1 MRGHALQPGHILT
14 GSLFSEP
21 MRVETVQAHGAGVWD
36 WGFRVGTI
44 DADLEERLLW
54 HVDIDHFRA
63 ICQDA
68 LEGLAAKKLN
78 LDMLIE
84 RRARAQERRV
94 VPETIARFLGEA
106 AAYVPLTLDP
116 VPSLPH
122 TFESVRI
129 PTALRRYTTQP
140 GWRWPSLAARYPRLS
155 TDRDTADT
163 HSLEWVTPGHP
174 FFEALRSHTLSLAQE
189 VFGTG
194 ACFSSLQH
202 HAPAR
207 LDFYRARVVDGLGH
221 VVHERLYALELTA
234 DGDVHLQELSL
245 LGNCMPTSA
254 PTELPPVA
262 TLPEATAWL
271 HTHALTP
278 FLEEVQAERQAE
290 IDRIASHVELSLTEL
305 LQKTDEEICRAAAE
319 IDQSVLGA
327 EGRLAQAETRHAELL
342 HRCERRRQELQH
354 QRAVSLQGV
363 DRIASALILPHPER
377 ETPEV
382 RRLRPNAETEAT
394 AMRVVMEHECAQ
406 GREVYDVHEKNL
418 GYDIT
423 SLDPTSGE
431 LRLIE
436 VKGLGAA
443 TGSILLTP
451 NERRVAED
459 RRDCYW
465 LYVVTNCNDT
475 PQLQP
480 PIKDPARFPWH
491 EVSQVQHYWLEVDAL
506 TQPMQVREEGPEYG
520 R

>member
-1 MRGHALQPGHILT
+1 LREYYAGHLG
-14 GSLFSEP
+14 
-21 MRVETVQAHGAGVWD
+21 
-36 WGFRVGTI
+36 
-44 DADLEERLLW
+44 DADLEERLLR

-129 PTALRRYTTQP
+129 PTVLRRYTTQT

-174 FFEALRSHTLSLAQE
+174 FFEALRSHTLSQAQE

-221 VVHERLYALELTA
+221 VVHERLYALELTV
-234 DGDVHLQELSL
+234 DGDVHLQEPSL
-245 LGNCMPTSA
+245 LGNCTPTTP

-262 TLPEATAWL
+262 TLPETTAWL

-278 FLEEVQAERQAE
+278 FLEEVQTERQAE

-305 LQKTDEEICRAAAE
+305 LQKTDEEIGRAVAE
-319 IDQSVLGA
+319 IEQSVPGA
-327 EGRLAQAETRHAELL
+327 EGRLAQAEARHAELL
-342 HRCERRRQELQH
+342 HRRERRRQELQH
-354 QRAVSLQGV
+354 QRAVSLQNV
-363 DRIASALILPHPER
+363 DRIASALIFPHPR
-377 ETPEV
+377 
-382 RRLRPNAETEAT
+382 
-394 AMRVVMEHECAQ
+394 
-406 GREVYDVHEKNL
+406 
-418 GYDIT
+418 
-423 SLDPTSGE
+423 
-431 LRLIE
+431 
-436 VKGLGAA
+436 
-443 TGSILLTP
+443 TGDS
-451 NERRVAED
+451 
-459 RRDCYW
+459 
-465 LYVVTNCNDT
+465 
-475 PQLQP
+475 
-480 PIKDPARFPWH
+480 
-491 EVSQVQHYWLEVDAL
+491 
-506 TQPMQVREEGPEYG
+506 
-520 R
+520 